1 MYRDLVLWP
10 RPRPP
15 IRMPMPGRKELSI
28 EFAARHDLPVTPAL
42 GRSQGL
48 RDDIIG
54 YYARCCAQA
63 GHRITPNY
71 LALGISTYVADSE
84 AQAVREMGPTI
95 STLVEPC
102 SATVT

>member
-1 MYRDLVLWP
+1 MQGPGALAAPAPADPDADAWP
-10 RPRPP
+10 QGT
-15 IRMPMPGRKELSI
+15 IDQS
-28 EFAARHDLPVTPAL
+28 AAHHDLPVTPAL

-48 RDDIIG
+48 RDDILG